1 MTYNRLMARPKR
13 QVMRDVSRVVGY
25 LRVSTN
31 EQVESGL
38 GLDAQRA
45 AIHAEVARRGW
56 TLVQL
61 YADEGV
67 SGGVAPEDRPGLSQ
81 ALQEVQ
87 SGRAG
92 TLVAAKLDRVSRS
105 VADFAGLME
114 RAQREG
120 WNLRV
125 LDLDIDLSTENGEMM
140 GGVMA
145 SFAQWERRLIARRT
159 REALAAKRAQGVRL
173 GPPRTI
179 PPPVVRR
186 IIEERADGCSYTAIA
201 AGLNADEVPTSRG
214 GVWHASSVWGAMAS
228 LVVPDLALKI
238 RESLKLGDAEAQVLK
253 LVVQAV
259 TDLRALDKRQL
270 PHHLAE
276 PPSTKNRQWDALIAG
291 VVERE
296 ALRARVRVPEW
307 TDDAERVLGRSW
319 YPGVS
324 RAVAERTYAKEH
336 SPAELAERR
345 VYVDGAAIEPK
356 VMA

>member
-1 MTYNRLMARPKR
+1 MARLKR
-13 QVMRDVSRVVGY
+13 QVVCDVSRVVGY
-25 LRVSTN
+25 LRVSTD

-45 AIHAEVARRGW
+45 AIKSEAARRGW
-56 TLVQL
+56 TLL
-61 YADEGV
+61 HIYEDAGV
-67 SGGVAPEDRPGLSQ
+67 SGSVAPENRPGLSE

-92 TLVAAKLDRVSRS
+92 TLVAAKLDRLSRS

-114 RAQREG
+114 QAQYEG

-125 LDLDIDLSTENGEMM
+125 LDLDIDLSTENGELIA
-140 GGVMA
+140 GVMA
-145 SFAQWERRLIARRT
+145 SFAQLERRLIARRT
-159 REALAAKRAQGVRL
+159 REALAARRARGMRL
-173 GPPRTI
+173 GRLRTV
-179 PPPVVRR
+179 PDPLVRR
-186 IIEERADGCSYTAIA
+186 IVRERAEGSSYTAIA
-201 AGLNADEVPTSRG
+201 NRLNEEGVPPTRDG
-214 GVWHASSVWGAMAS
+214 TRWYPSSVWGTVAS
-228 LVVPDLALKI
+228 LVVPDLALRI
-238 RESLKLGDAEAQVLK
+238 REGLRHGDLEGRLLE

-259 TDLRALDKRQL
+259 TDLRALDKQQL
-270 PHHLAE
+270 PLHLAE
-276 PPSTKNRQWDALIAG
+276 PPTTKSRQWDALIAG

-296 ALRARVRVPEW
+296 ALRAGVRVPEW

-319 YPGVS
+319 YPDAS

-356 VMA
+356 AVA

>member
-1 MTYNRLMARPKR
+1 MARPKR
-13 QVMRDVSRVVGY
+13 QVVRDVSRVVGY

-45 AIHAEVARRGW
+45 AIHAEVVRRGW

-186 IIEERADGCSYTAIA
+186 IIEERADGRTYPAIA
-201 AGLNADEVPTSRG
+201 AGLNADKVPTSRG
-214 GVWHASSVWGAMAS
+214 GVWRASSVWGAMAS
-228 LVVPDLALKI
+228 LVVPDLALKV
-238 RESLKLGDAEAQVLK
+238 RESLRHEDADTQVLG

-270 PHHLAE
+270 PLHLAE

-296 ALRARVRVPEW
+296 ALRARIRVPEW

-324 RAVAERTYAKEH
+324 RTVAERTYAKEH

-356 VMA
+356 AVA